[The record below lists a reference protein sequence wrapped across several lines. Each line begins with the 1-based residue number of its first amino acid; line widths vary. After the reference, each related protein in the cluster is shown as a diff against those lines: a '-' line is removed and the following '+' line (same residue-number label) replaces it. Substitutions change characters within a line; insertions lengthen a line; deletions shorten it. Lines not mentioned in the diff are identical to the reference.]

1 MIITTDNKGNKS
13 LRMSRFEQ
21 TSLAAINIKKIGI
34 QNLRAQGATE
44 KEIIDAGVE
53 LAGLQRKFEEMIS
66 NESQ

>member
-1 MIITTDNKGNKS
+1 MIITTDKKGNQS

-44 KEIIDAGVE
+44 KEIIDAGIE

>member
-1 MIITTDNKGNKS
+1 MIITTDSKGNKS